1 MPVTTMQHCLILIA
15 KYCNS
20 KQLMPNVYNINTS
33 SWLKFTINELGCRV
47 TLVQMPC
54 TSNSMLACTKI
65 RNKLTGNSTSK
76 YMFKSD

>member
-1 MPVTTMQHCLILIA
+1 LISIG

-20 KQLMPNVYNINTS
+20 KQLMPDVYTINTS
-33 SWLKFTINELGCRV
+33 SSDAELKYTINELGCRV

-65 RNKLTGNSTSK
+65 RNKLIGNSS
-76 YMFKSD
+76 SREV